1 MDYKFGRNYVNQ
13 DGLYE
18 LFGRFEIEKYLEYNG
33 YNFPHNFD
41 PLSYLY
47 IVKTMN
53 IFNASRG
60 SDTLAQSLS
69 KIKAQF
75 HLISFSG
82 DKLFMPHEMEEI
94 RDTMISIN
102 SEDILTYKEIQS
114 DYGHDA
120 FLVEIDKFGNYVKKL
135 LEK

>member
-1 MDYKFGRNYVNQ
+1 
-13 DGLYE
+13 
-18 LFGRFEIEKYLEYNG
+18 
-33 YNFPHNFD
+33 
-41 PLSYLY
+41 
-47 IVKTMN
+47 
-53 IFNASRG
+53 
-60 SDTLAQSLS
+60 
-69 KIKAQF
+69 
-75 HLISFSG
+75 
-82 DKLFMPHEMEEI
+82 MPQEMEEI